1 MTTRLFS
8 CNGPGSVYVCLSWVR
23 PSITRFSRRIIIII
37 ITTTFTSTVCILG
50 FFFSCKNKIFGELIN
65 KNRNGSLGCARFD
78 PCPQENNNNNKK
90 IIIRYGN
97 GWRYIARHH
106 HLVGYLRTSV
116 AFIDCL
122 QVRDIPHAAD
132 DRSVVFFLDRAQ
144 AYHSR
149 GNNGTMAFSLSL
161 SLSLHV

>member
-1 MTTRLFS
+1 LSKRKRKRLDLIENS
-8 CNGPGSVYVCLSWVR
+8 QKYKERKVCAFRHL
-23 PSITRFSRRIIIII
+23 F
-37 ITTTFTSTVCILG
+37 LL
-50 FFFSCKNKIFGELIN
+50 FFSGKNKIFGELIN